1 MIYNLDL
8 LVIEILY
15 MIHSLVHQADLLFS
29 LSHLSDTK

>member
-15 MIHSLVHQADLLFS
+15 MIQSLVHQAQIPGV
-29 LSHLSDTK
+29 H

>member
-15 MIHSLVHQADLLFS
+15 MIHSLVPQAQIPGV
-29 LSHLSDTK
+29 H